1 MGVSMTDYEEKI
13 QEIYKDT
20 NRELIEILKK
30 ERRTSL
36 YVQFALIIC
45 TLFIAL
51 GTMVSSCIINKQWL
65 AYESQFVTI
74 SVDTEDGNANYIGES
89 GDILNGIN

>member
-36 YVQFALIIC
+36 YIQFALIIC

-51 GTMVSSCIINKQWL
+51 GTMVSSCIINNQWL
-65 AYESQFVTI
+65 DYESQFETI
-74 SVDTEDGNANYIGES
+74 SVDTEEGNANYIGES
-89 GDILNGIN
+89 GRIKNGID